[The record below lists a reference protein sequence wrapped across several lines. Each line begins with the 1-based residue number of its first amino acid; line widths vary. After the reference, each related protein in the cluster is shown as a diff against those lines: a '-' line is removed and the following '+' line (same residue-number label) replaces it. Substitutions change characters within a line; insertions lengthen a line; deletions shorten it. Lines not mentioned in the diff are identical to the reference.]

1 MNYITLVTI
10 ILVIMWS
17 IAFLF
22 VNIFECGKNLSVNWA
37 PVIVLL
43 TSKCVNVGQFN
54 EAFGITDFLMDFII
68 FFMPIPSVWKL
79 QMPLGGR
86 LAVIGILA
94 LGALAVVASLI
105 RMVIVILIV
114 DDFTNSFLSEDPDII
129 VSMYIYWSLLESGLA
144 TIVACLPSMRS
155 LTRKIPDILRS
166 LGSMFSLTSNATSA
180 SRSRRNFR
188 NFDNNSGSSEAGIAK
203 ISNLKPG
210 MGTETYAMNDIE
222 AAKPYSS
229 EGITVQNEVTL
240 ENSYNSAGR
249 FN

>member
-1 MNYITLVTI
+1 
-10 ILVIMWS
+10 
-17 IAFLF
+17 
-22 VNIFECGKNLSVNWA
+22 
-37 PVIVLL
+37 
-43 TSKCVNVGQFN
+43 
-54 EAFGITDFLMDFII
+54 
-68 FFMPIPSVWKL
+68 
-79 QMPLGGR
+79 
-86 LAVIGILA
+86 
-94 LGALAVVASLI
+94 
-105 RMVIVILIV
+105 
-114 DDFTNSFLSEDPDII
+114 
-129 VSMYIYWSLLESGLA
+129 MYIYWSLLESGLA